1 MIKSDQTH
9 ITAEPVTGEFVTR
22 SPQETFDLGQKIGES
37 VKGAAIFLLRGDLG
51 AGKTLFAK
59 GVAAGLGIDPLDVTS
74 PTFTLINVYEG
85 RLPMYHVDL
94 YRLDTG
100 ESYDIGLEEIFEEEA
115 VALIEWAERLGHALP
130 GATEVEFEYVSDSE
144 RKITVTPT
152 SA

>member
-1 MIKSDQTH
+1 
-9 ITAEPVTGEFVTR
+9 
-22 SPQETFDLGQKIGES
+22 
-37 VKGAAIFLLRGDLG
+37 
-51 AGKTLFAK
+51 
-59 GVAAGLGIDPLDVTS
+59 
-74 PTFTLINVYEG
+74 
-85 RLPMYHVDL
+85 MYHVDL